1 MIYLDNSATTQPRKE
16 VVDFISK
23 YSFENFFNPSSV
35 YQPAVKVKL
44 DLDSARKRMLTLLNA
59 DLGDKVV
66 FTGSATE
73 ANNLVLNG
81 LARKNKKILISSGEH
96 PSIYETTKNL
106 ANNGY
111 NIDFIALN
119 KDGTIN
125 LKDLE
130 SKLSQDVNLVSI
142 IHVSNETGAINDIRQ
157 ISKLIKSKNP
167 TCLLHCDGVQAF
179 GKVGVNVFQDNI
191 DLYTVSSHK
200 IHGPKGVACL
210 YFNKNVNLKPHI
222 LGGGQENGLRSGTE
236 NPAGILGF
244 VMAGEIMYENFDARI
259 KHLKEIKQHFINEL
273 EKTDV
278 KYQINGDLA
287 NTVNNILSVSFFGIK
302 GEVLLHCLEKYEIYV
317 STGSACSSKHV
328 GNRVLTA
335 MGLKNEEMQGNIR
348 FSFSEFTTISDID
361 TTIRAL
367 VTEIHK
373 LKDYK

>member
-81 LARKNKKILISSGEH
+81 LARKNKKILVSLGEH
-96 PSIYETTKNL
+96 PSIYETAKNL

>member
-96 PSIYETTKNL
+96 PSIYETAKNL

-273 EKTDV
+273 EKTDL
-278 KYQINGDLA
+278 KYQINGDLT
-287 NTVNNILSVSFFGIK
+287 NTVNNILSISFFGIK

>member
-44 DLDSARKRMLTLLNA
+44 DLDSARKRLLTLLNA

-81 LARKNKKILISSGEH
+81 LARKNKKILVSLGEH
-96 PSIYETTKNL
+96 PSIYETAKNL

-273 EKTDV
+273 EKTDL
-278 KYQINGDLA
+278 KYQINGDLT
-287 NTVNNILSVSFFGIK
+287 NTVNNILSISFFGIK

>member
-44 DLDSARKRMLTLLNA
+44 DLDSARKKMLTLLNA

-81 LARKNKKILISSGEH
+81 LARKNKKILVSLGEH
-96 PSIYETTKNL
+96 PSIYETAKNL

-130 SKLSQDVNLVSI
+130 SKLSQDINLVSI

>member
-81 LARKNKKILISSGEH
+81 LARKNKKILVSLGEH
-96 PSIYETTKNL
+96 PSIYETAKNL

-130 SKLSQDVNLVSI
+130 SKLSQDINLVSI

-273 EKTDV
+273 EKTDL

-302 GEVLLHCLEKYEIYV
+302 GEVLLHFLEKYEIYV

>member
-81 LARKNKKILISSGEH
+81 LARKNKKILVSLGEH
-96 PSIYETTKNL
+96 PSIYETAKNL

-130 SKLSQDVNLVSI
+130 SKLSQDINLVSI

>member
-44 DLDSARKRMLTLLNA
+44 DLDSARKRLLTLLNA

-81 LARKNKKILISSGEH
+81 LARKNKKILVSLGEH
-96 PSIYETTKNL
+96 PSIYETAKNL

-273 EKTDV
+273 EKTDL
-278 KYQINGDLA
+278 KYQINGDLT

-335 MGLKNEEMQGNIR
+335 MGLNNEEMQGNIR